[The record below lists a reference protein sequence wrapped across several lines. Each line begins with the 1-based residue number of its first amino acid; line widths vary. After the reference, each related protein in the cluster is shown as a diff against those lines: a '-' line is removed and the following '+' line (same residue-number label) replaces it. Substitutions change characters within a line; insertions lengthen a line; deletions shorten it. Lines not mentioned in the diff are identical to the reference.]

1 MSLDAE
7 QAHLPFG
14 DRRAGK
20 RALAVTALTSQ
31 VTLNTA
37 SSSPGVSTSQTGAL
51 AQDLR
56 AFLNWTVVNF
66 QPLPLSVVT
75 LSDDQM
81 AKIKG

>member
-1 MSLDAE
+1 M
-7 QAHLPFG
+7 
-14 DRRAGK
+14 
-20 RALAVTALTSQ
+20 
-31 VTLNTA
+31 
-37 SSSPGVSTSQTGAL
+37 SSSLGVSTSQTGAAL

-56 AFLNWTVVNF
+56 AFLNWAVVNF

>member
-1 MSLDAE
+1 M
-7 QAHLPFG
+7 
-14 DRRAGK
+14 
-20 RALAVTALTSQ
+20 TALTSQ

-37 SSSPGVSTSQTGAL
+37 SSSPGVSTSQTGAPL

-56 AFLNWTVVNF
+56 AFLNWAVVNF